1 MDKPQEECAV
11 FAAALTKGDVARTL
25 FLGMYALQHRGQEGA
40 GMVTLENQRHWHVH
54 KDHGL
59 VRDVFHTEETI
70 KQLKGNIGVGH
81 CRYAT
86 SGSQQIANLQ
96 PFFLETFFGSIAI
109 AHNGQLAQA
118 KRLREEL
125 MRTGIGLFSE
135 SDSEVIAQ
143 FMAQP
148 ALDRTEDL
156 HKPFWE
162 ERIARFLG
170 IAEGAYSVV
179 LLTQDAMFAFRDP
192 LGIRPLCIGKIDDSE
207 NSGFVVSSE
216 SCALQTIGAQ
226 FIKEVGAGEIVRITP
241 EGIESFR
248 PVPQK
253 DRLAACVF
261 EFVYF
266 SRPDSFLWNASVHE
280 VRENM
285 GKRLAIEHPVHDA
298 HVVAGVPDSSIPMAI
313 GYALASGIPYRQG
326 LIKNRYIARTFIH
339 PGDAARQKMVSLK
352 YNILDSTVRGK
363 IVVLVD
369 DSLVRGS
376 TIKNLASM
384 FRSAGAVQIHIRIAS
399 PPVRHPCFMGVDMKT
414 PKELIAN
421 RFESPEAL
429 AKFLDVDS
437 LAYLSSEGL
446 YAAVRTAGASSGL
459 CSACFT
465 GNYPLDI
472 EDTVS
477 SSKVCC

>member
-1 MDKPQEECAV
+1 
-11 FAAALTKGDVARTL
+11 
-25 FLGMYALQHRGQEGA
+25 
-40 GMVTLENQRHWHVH
+40 
-54 KDHGL
+54 
-59 VRDVFHTEETI
+59 
-70 KQLKGNIGVGH
+70 
-81 CRYAT
+81 
-86 SGSQQIANLQ
+86 
-96 PFFLETFFGSIAI
+96 
-109 AHNGQLAQA
+109 
-118 KRLREEL
+118 
-125 MRTGIGLFSE
+125 
-135 SDSEVIAQ
+135 
-143 FMAQP
+143 
-148 ALDRTEDL
+148 
-156 HKPFWE
+156 
-162 ERIARFLG
+162 
-170 IAEGAYSVV
+170 
-179 LLTQDAMFAFRDP
+179 
-192 LGIRPLCIGKIDDSE
+192 
-207 NSGFVVSSE
+207 
-216 SCALQTIGAQ
+216 
-226 FIKEVGAGEIVRITP
+226 
-241 EGIESFR
+241 
-248 PVPQK
+248 
-253 DRLAACVF
+253 
-261 EFVYF
+261 
-266 SRPDSFLWNASVHE
+266 
-280 VRENM
+280 
-285 GKRLAIEHPVHDA
+285 
-298 HVVAGVPDSSIPMAI
+298 
-313 GYALASGIPYRQG
+313 
-326 LIKNRYIARTFIH
+326 
-339 PGDAARQKMVSLK
+339 MVSLK